1 MYVCMYVCMLEIE
14 GREGKRRREIPIGCM
29 HPQTGTE
36 PKTQACAL
44 SDLSLF
50 GTNDTQPTEPHR
62 SGPSLFIMICHEV
75 LQMNKKEE
83 ISKIK

>member
-1 MYVCMYVCMLEIE
+1 MLEIE
-14 GREGKRRREIPIGCM
+14 GKGGKKEKRNINWL
-29 HPQTGTE
+29 HAPQTGTE